1 MTFEE
6 PEPGVTIIRLTQTE
20 VPDEDRLVICF
31 SLYRFEFFCL
41 FYFICYLFSYMKYM
55 FCRYGNS
62 TVVENTERGWKDLIF
77 HKLRAVFGFGI

>member
-1 MTFEE
+1 MTFDE

-20 VPDEDRLVICF
+20 VPEEDRLFIYFLF
-31 SLYRFEFFCL
+31 SVFLSEIFSTFCL
-41 FYFICYLFSYMKYM
+41 SSYMNAI

-77 HKLRAVFGFGI
+77 HKIRAVFGFGI